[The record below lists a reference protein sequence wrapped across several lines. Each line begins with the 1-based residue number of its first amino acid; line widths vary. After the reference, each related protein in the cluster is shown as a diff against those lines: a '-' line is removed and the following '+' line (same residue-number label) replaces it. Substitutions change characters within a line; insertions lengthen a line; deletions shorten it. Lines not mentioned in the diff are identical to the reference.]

1 MNDSGTSLNEKHI
14 FVTAWSAKD
23 EDVVNNFAASDDNNG
38 KDVVPFS
45 TNVDANDNMAEQER
59 TSINGS
65 RGMLQKMKKNVVV
78 PVDEEPSGSESGT
91 TRINV
96 KGKRDG
102 RYCISIFCVFD

>member
-1 MNDSGTSLNEKHI
+1 MRSI

-23 EDVVNNFAASDDNNG
+23 EDVINNFAASDDNNA
-38 KDVVPFS
+38 KDMVPFS
-45 TNVDANDNMAEQER
+45 ANVDANDNVAEQER

-65 RGMLQKMKKNVVV
+65 RGMLQKMKKNAVV
-78 PVDEEPSGSESGT
+78 PVDEEPSGSESGA

-102 RYCISIFCVFD
+102 MYSY